1 MKRLV
6 ALYEAID
13 TTNSTKNKVTAL
25 AEYFRSA
32 PPRDAIW
39 TLYYFLGRKQ
49 KRLVKRKII
58 QSAIQ
63 ELSGLPEWLF
73 EESYTA
79 VGDLA
84 ETIALLTETIGTKS
98 LSDIPLHQWIEERLP
113 RLAKA
118 SDEAQ
123 KTILK
128 DWWRELSTEEVFIL
142 NKLMTGGFR
151 SGVSARLVVRGLVE
165 AFKWDEAVLSE
176 KLIGEWPVTEDWF
189 LSLGSA
195 EREGLSLYP
204 YPFFLAS
211 PTDSNPSEL
220 GPLTD
225 FAVEWKWDGIRSQIV
240 KREGQVAVWSRGE
253 ELITQSFPELLEL
266 GKCLADGT
274 VLDGEILAFAD
285 DKVRAF
291 ADLQKRLQRKK
302 VSEKMVKENP
312 VVFLAFDCLQ
322 AAGTDLRDRAL
333 SERRA
338 ILEEMVRDIASPAL
352 QASVLVTSQSWDELA
367 EIRTE
372 SRSRGV
378 EGLMLKRWT
387 SVYQMGRKKGDWW
400 KWKVDPMTL
409 DAVMLYAQAGHGKRA
424 NLYTDYTFGLWKD
437 GQLVPFAKAYSGLTN
452 EEIVKL
458 DGWIRKNTREKFGP
472 VRSVEAQKVFEIA
485 FEGIQLSPRHK
496 AGIAV
501 RFPRILRER
510 LDKKPDEADSLATAM
525 ELLQSSSER
534 L

>member
-6 ALYEAID
+6 KLFEAID
-13 TTNSTKNKVTAL
+13 TTTSTKAKVTAL
-25 AEYFRSA
+25 AEYFQVA
-32 PPRDAIW
+32 PPEDAIW

-49 KRLVKRKII
+49 KRLVKRKTI
-58 QSAIQ
+58 QSAVQ
-63 ELSGLPEWLF
+63 ELSGLPDWLF
-73 EESYTA
+73 EESYSA

-84 ETIALLTETIGTKS
+84 ETISLLTETVGDKT
-98 LSDIPLHQWIEERLP
+98 LGDIPLHIWIEERLP
-113 RLAKA
+113 FLSKA
-118 SDEAQ
+118 PDEAQ
-123 KTILK
+123 KDILK
-128 DWWRELSTEEVFIL
+128 KWWTELTTEEVFIL
-142 NKLMTGGFR
+142 TKLLTGGFR

-176 KLIGEWPVTEDWF
+176 KLIGEWPVTKEWF
-189 LSLGSA
+189 VSLGSA

-211 PTDSNPSEL
+211 PTDEDPSLL
-220 GPLTD
+220 GPISD

-240 KREGQVAVWSRGE
+240 KREGQVAIWSRGE
-253 ELITQSFPELLEL
+253 ELISQSFPELIEL
-266 GKCLADGT
+266 GKSLADGT
-274 VLDGEILAFAD
+274 VLDGEILAFAN

-302 VSEKMVKENP
+302 VSDKMVKENP
-312 VVFLAFDCLQ
+312 VVFYAFDCLQ
-322 AAGTDLRDRAL
+322 VNAVDIRDQPLR
-333 SERRA
+333 ERR
-338 ILEEMVRDIASPAL
+338 LAL
-352 QASVLVTSQSWDELA
+352 DTIVDELKHPTLRSSTLINMGSW
-367 EIRTE
+367 EELLELRGE

-378 EGLMLKRWT
+378 EGLMLKRWS

-400 KWKVDPMTL
+400 KWKIDPMTL

-437 GQLVPFAKAYSGLTN
+437 DKLVPFAKAYSGLSN
-452 EEIVKL
+452 EEINKL
-458 DGWIRKNTREKFGP
+458 DAWIRKNTLEKFGP
-472 VRSVEAQKVFEIA
+472 VRSVKAQKVFEIA

-510 LDKKPDEADSLATAM
+510 LDKKMEEADTLATAM
-525 ELLQSSSER
+525 ELLNAPTLQG
-534 L
+534 